1 MASSPKTVMDPAGI
15 SNVERP
21 GARRRSMV
29 LACCREKVFC
39 VDDPV
44 ITRMPAAQIG
54 PMRITDLSSSTRCT
68 VLRRH
73 RSGTGAVDGLPESA
87 SVSVTRSP
95 SVTIAARSK
104 KLQTV
109 SVELKFGVEVYTIEN
124 SNLIHVFRLI
134 YV

>member
-1 MASSPKTVMDPAGI
+1 MDPAGI
-15 SNVERP
+15 WNVDKP

-44 ITRMPAAQIG
+44 ITRMPAAQMG

-73 RSGTGAVDGLPESA
+73 GFGAGAGDGLPESV

-95 SVTIAARSK
+95 SVTTAARSK
-104 KLQTV
+104 KLLAGGNGV
-109 SVELKFGVEVYTIEN
+109 S
-124 SNLIHVFRLI
+124 
-134 YV
+134 